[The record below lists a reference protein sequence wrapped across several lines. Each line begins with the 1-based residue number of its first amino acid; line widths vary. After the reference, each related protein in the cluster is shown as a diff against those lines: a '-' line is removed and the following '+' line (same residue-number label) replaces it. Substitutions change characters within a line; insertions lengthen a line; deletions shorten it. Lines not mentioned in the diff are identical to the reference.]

1 VVFLGAVFVWQRGV
15 GAEPKGGGQPKGDR
29 SGKDSGGRGGRGGGR
44 GGPSQ
49 VVGTVTHTGNI
60 GVYFTGL
67 GTVTPIYT
75 VNVRARVDGELM
87 KVNYRE
93 GDMVKAGQLLAEID
107 ERPFQVQLEQAEG
120 TMARDEALLNNARID
135 LLRYEKLLK
144 QNAIQEQIYTT
155 QKATVGQ
162 LEGEVKTDKGAVD
175 SAKLQLVYCKITAP
189 ITGRIGLR
197 LIDPG
202 NIVHAADANGLLVIT
217 QIEPISVLFT
227 ITQDQLQEV
236 LRRMAAHQKLATF
249 AYDREGQTQIAKGS
263 LTTVDNQIDPSTGTL
278 RLRATFD
285 NTGGKLFPNQ
295 FVNVRLLVQEKR
307 GVVLLPTAAIQR
319 TTSRTFVYVVKP
331 DSTVEIRPIT
341 EGVVEGDE
349 SEITSGLQAGETVV
363 LMGVDKLEE
372 GAHVRVQI
380 EGQGGRGRRGGTE
393 GQPAGGDAATPATDD
408 GGGAGSSAM
417 RRESSSGGLS
427 GAAPGV
433 NSGAN
438 PAAGAKSG
446 AAAGRR
452 GSQK

>member
-1 VVFLGAVFVWQRGV
+1 VRKRWLLAACLVLFVGAIFVWQNGV
-15 GAEPKGGGQPKGDR
+15 GAAPKGGGQPKGDR
-29 SGKDSGGRGGRGGGR
+29 GDKSDKKGGGRGGR

-49 VVGTVTHTGNI
+49 VVGTLARKGNI

-75 VNVRARVDGELM
+75 VNVRARIDGELL

-93 GDMVKAGQLLAEID
+93 GDMVRTGQSLAEID
-107 ERPFQVQLEQAEG
+107 SRPYEVQLEQAEG
-120 TMARDEALLNNARID
+120 QLARDEALLNNARID
-135 LLRYEKLLK
+135 LLRYEKLLQ

-162 LEGEVKTDKGAVD
+162 LEGEVKSDKGTVD
-175 SAKLQLVYCKITAP
+175 SAKLNIIYCNIKAP

-227 ITQDQLQEV
+227 IAEDQLQQV
-236 LRRMAAHQKLATF
+236 LRRIAAHQKLRAF
-249 AYDREGQTQIAKGS
+249 AYDREGQTQLAQGT

-285 NTGGKLFPNQ
+285 NKGGTLFPNQ
-295 FVNVRLLVQEKR
+295 FTNVRLLVQEKT

-331 DSTVEIRPIT
+331 DSTVEVRPIIEGVT
-341 EGVVEGDE
+341 EGDD

-380 EGQGGRGRRGGTE
+380 EGEGGRGGRGGGRRGGVE
-393 GQPAGGDAATPATDD
+393 AQPAGGDTTPPAGDS
-408 GGGAGSSAM
+408 GGATT
-417 RRESSSGGLS
+417 GG
-427 GAAPGV
+427 PP
-433 NSGAN
+433 GAN
-438 PAAGAKSG
+438 PAAGARP
-446 AAAGRR
+446 GRG